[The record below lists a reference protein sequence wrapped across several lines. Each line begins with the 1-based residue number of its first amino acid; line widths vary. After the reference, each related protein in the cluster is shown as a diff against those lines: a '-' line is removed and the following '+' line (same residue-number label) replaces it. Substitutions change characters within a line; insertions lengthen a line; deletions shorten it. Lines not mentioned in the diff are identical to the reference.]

1 MRIPAIAIVVTAALG
16 LAGCASG
23 SGLFGRNAPDEYA
36 VARQA
41 PLVVPPDF
49 ALVPPQPGAPAGVD
63 NSQQQALEALFGGD
77 APRSATEANIIS
89 RAGDGRSDPGIRS
102 NVGDPQTFTVAKGT
116 LTQTIIAA
124 PQGDGQE
131 ASAAIPGA

>member
-1 MRIPAIAIVVTAALG
+1 MRKLATAVLVTAALG
-16 LAGCASG
+16 LGACALG
-23 SGLFGRNAPDEYA
+23 GRNTPDEYA

-63 NSQQQALEALFGGD
+63 SSQQQALEALFGGD

-124 PQGDGQE
+124 PEGAGQE
-131 ASAAIPGA
+131 ATAAIPAG

>member
-1 MRIPAIAIVVTAALG
+1 MRTPAIAILVTASLS
-16 LAGCASG
+16 LAGCASD

-63 NSQQQALEALFGGD
+63 TSQQQALEALFGGD
-77 APRSATEANIIS
+77 APRSETEANIIS

-124 PQGDGQE
+124 PEGDGQE
-131 ASAAIPGA
+131 ASAAIPGG